1 MSTHN
6 PNQRSSKPTPTKR
19 TPTKRSRQRS
29 RSPWYLPLL
38 ALVHA
43 WLRGELAR
51 RLGRL
56 TMLLAALTAVV
67 LVLYAKGEAPAALAR
82 AATAAG
88 RSSASAGAGAG
99 AVPAAGHV
107 GRGGRPGLPAAA
119 QPTPA
124 PGPAA
129 AAPAAAA
136 AASRPA
142 TAAVAWYATK
152 HHLPPGKVRA
162 LQQDRRSDREV
173 RVLVLA
179 DGGGG
184 KLTTALVT
192 VRRDGKGRWAG

>member
-119 QPTPA
+119 QPTP
-124 PGPAA
+124 
-129 AAPAAAA
+129 
-136 AASRPA
+136 SRPA